1 MIFET
6 SQAVLSAGEVYF
18 LSISTN
24 LLNLFLSIVGKFF
37 LLSKVNLLYGGGGE
51 RNDEN
56 RICHPAETGV
66 RPRHGG

>member
-24 LLNLFLSIVGKFF
+24 SLNLFLSIVGKFYF
-37 LLSKVNLLYGGGGE
+37 ELTYVTRCVSIN
-51 RNDEN
+51 
-56 RICHPAETGV
+56 AQM
-66 RPRHGG
+66 

>member
-24 LLNLFLSIVGKFF
+24 SLNLFLSIVGKFYF
-37 LLSKVNLLYGGGGE
+37 ELTYVTLHSNIK
-51 RNDEN
+51 
-56 RICHPAETGV
+56 AQM
-66 RPRHGG
+66 